1 MNKMPHILAGLAY
14 LLGGGALALG
24 VGPLWGLAGFAAAV
38 ALHGI
43 WWGLVLAGHLET
55 AQARIGELR
64 RDVKF
69 AREEIQS
76 VLEAI
81 ESMASKNAEMANV
94 STELR
99 FLKGLVEQLSG
110 KPITL
115 PGEAPHPKA
124 PPKPNLPDA
133 QVLDMV
139 REALREGRVDLY
151 LQPIVDLPQRRR
163 RHYEC
168 FSRVRGPDG
177 TMIGPDSYL
186 ALAEAY
192 GLVAAID
199 NMLLFRG
206 VQLVRRVQ
214 GRGGA
219 GAGTGIFV
227 NISQHT
233 LADKR
238 FFAEFVAFMAQNR
251 DLAPNLVFE
260 LAEAQARRL
269 TEEQWKALAQLAAHG
284 FRFSMDQVVEPATLD
299 PVALAQHSF
308 RFIKVEARK
317 MVEFASAGGGLAF
330 TRLRQGLLDSRIDLI
345 VDKIESEQV
354 LLEVLELDAS
364 YGQGYLFGEPKPL
377 KESQ

>member
-1 MNKMPHILAGLAY
+1 MNPMPHILAGLAY

-24 VGPLWGLAGFAAAV
+24 LGPLWGLAGFATAV
-38 ALHGI
+38 ALHGV
-43 WWGLVLAGHLET
+43 WWGFSLARRLDT
-55 AQARIGELR
+55 AMARMGELR

-69 AREEIQS
+69 AREETQS

-115 PGEAPHPKA
+115 PGSAPHAASPHKTD
-124 PPKPNLPDA
+124 LPDA
-133 QVLDMV
+133 QVLEIV

-168 FSRVRGPDG
+168 FSRVRAPDG

-219 GAGTGIFV
+219 GAGTGVFV

-238 FFAEFVAFMAQNR
+238 FFGEFVAFMAQNA

-284 FRFSMDQVVEPATLD
+284 FRLSMDQVFEPATLD
-299 PVALAQHSF
+299 PVALSQHNF
-308 RFIKVEARK
+308 RFIKIEARK
-317 MVEFASAGGGLAF
+317 MVEFAAGGGGLAF
-330 TRLRQGLLDSRIDLI
+330 TRLRQGLLDARVDLI

-377 KESQ
+377 KEAQ

>member
-43 WWGLVLAGHLET
+43 WWGLVLASHLET

-139 REALREGRVDLY
+139 REALREPRRSLSPADRRSAAAPPPPLRMLLARARTRRHDDRAGFLSGVGRGLW
-151 LQPIVDLPQRRR
+151 PRRR
-163 RHYEC
+163 
-168 FSRVRGPDG
+168 D
-177 TMIGPDSYL
+177 
-186 ALAEAY
+186 
-192 GLVAAID
+192 
-199 NMLLFRG
+199 
-206 VQLVRRVQ
+206 
-214 GRGGA
+214 
-219 GAGTGIFV
+219 
-227 NISQHT
+227 
-233 LADKR
+233 
-238 FFAEFVAFMAQNR
+238 
-251 DLAPNLVFE
+251 
-260 LAEAQARRL
+260 
-269 TEEQWKALAQLAAHG
+269 
-284 FRFSMDQVVEPATLD
+284 
-299 PVALAQHSF
+299 
-308 RFIKVEARK
+308 
-317 MVEFASAGGGLAF
+317 
-330 TRLRQGLLDSRIDLI
+330 
-345 VDKIESEQV
+345 
-354 LLEVLELDAS
+354 
-364 YGQGYLFGEPKPL
+364 
-377 KESQ
+377 